1 MEDLIEEMQCGRFV
15 PFFFEL
21 PIGYESKTSAPS
33 LEVTTKDGVKVKL
46 KGRIDRVDA
55 FRRGDDLYLR
65 VVDYKTGSKTFQESD
80 LDEGINLQL
89 LLYLASLLEADQSFR
104 ARLEVEQ
111 NGRILPAG
119 VLYYACLPPTLSLSA
134 PLSEEELR
142 KQVKG
147 KMSRSG
153 LFLLNEEVLAAMD
166 LSQDHR
172 FLPLVKAKDPKNNPP
187 KNLKTENEWQELFDR
202 LKQKVSEISERMLAG
217 HIEAMPLIQGGKS
230 SVCEWCAYRHLCR
243 NTHPTQTQN
252 EE

>member
-1 MEDLIEEMQCGRFV
+1 MKKRPDRINRT
-15 PFFFEL
+15 PITTL
-21 PIGYESKTSAPS
+21 PE
-33 LEVTTKDGVKVKL
+33 
-46 KGRIDRVDA
+46 
-55 FRRGDDLYLR
+55 
-65 VVDYKTGSKTFQESD
+65 ESD

-243 NTHPTQTQN
+243 KPKPKNKEALICGNTTPFLIPLPTVRGAASSPSLSRRRPEGGWN
-252 EE
+252 SLPDPYLCRSSFIESIS